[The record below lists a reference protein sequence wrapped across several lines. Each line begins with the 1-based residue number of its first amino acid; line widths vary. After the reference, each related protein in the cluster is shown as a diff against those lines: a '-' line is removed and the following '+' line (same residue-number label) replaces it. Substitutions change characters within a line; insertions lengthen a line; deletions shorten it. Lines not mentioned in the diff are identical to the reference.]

1 MDGSPNVLD
10 RAHTFIDSEG
20 GEEQENDKRGNAG
33 EIGEFEAGEE
43 SVVIAAAF
51 RHKNLLCSRPLI
63 EDPVAESFVFRPY
76 LRDILLAS
84 NTPPGGVG

>member
-1 MDGSPNVLD
+1 MLD

-33 EIGEFEAGEE
+33 EIGEFEVGEE
-43 SVVIAAAF
+43 SVVIAAVF

-63 EDPVAESFVFRPY
+63 EDSVKNRLYFVPVSGLV
-76 LRDILLAS
+76 LAS